1 MLFKY
6 QAPAGYKAT
15 SIEIGGQTF
24 EVSNGLIT
32 TDTDII
38 HMLKPLGFER
48 FIEQSETKKPT
59 TKATTE

>member
-38 HMLKPLGFER
+38 HMLKPLDFER